1 MFCTEFSIL
10 VSVSDEPKPS
20 VKLDAI
26 RVLKVFKRV
35 LQRSYALFRGSRLG
49 LAGLTIVLIFAMIG
63 ILAPIISP
71 YPRSFEAPD
80 SDRFTISTYTQ
91 NLTLRGLN
99 YSAPVMEPTTPLHS
113 DRLGGMWLINYAREG
128 YVFMDFTR
136 HVLESN
142 ESPFQFGNRSIQFH
156 VSDLPLTPQP
166 AAPLRALYSIIPALD
181 SVKSTGPRR
190 ENGAIA
196 FFAQRDFYLYD
207 PFLKTPIFWS
217 RLSFDPVWT
226 GEDPA
231 SAGDLITEPA
241 QFTIRPFPGAP
252 GRDVGPYRYFFA
264 SDGSH
269 TVVFETVFVH
279 TSAPVQPGAVYP
291 GVPGGQAV
299 LYVNDTLSA
308 PPFVYYNKDTGAL
321 NSSTNYRTGLGQAI
335 LLPLANGTLRVHNV
349 DGSLVGW
356 VPIRLGG
363 QPATVDGTIG
373 FTRSTSIDTM
383 KVYLPVHSSSAAGIA
398 VFDLASMKIVREFSV
413 PNPTWEPAGIPT
425 SYRTRATYLGLYD
438 PTDGPE
444 GTTHMIRI
452 NETAAETTQFRTD
465 FPGRVR
471 WFYEV
476 EERSKVF
483 VFPAH
488 GGIFMLPTTFGSGVH
503 VAAEPFAILPPST
516 VSLFRYAGALG
527 GTLYGTALIPQE
539 LYGVWTDGPAGKTS
553 LFQLLGTVR
562 TPLPPGTYPSG
573 NRYLLGTD
581 FRGADILTQLFYGTQ
596 VAFIVGGLAAVFAVG
611 LGTLVG
617 LIAGFFG
624 KLVDSLLMR
633 TTDIFLV
640 LPFLPIV
647 LILASILRP
656 SIWVII
662 LVLGIITWPGI
673 ARVIRSQVLTLKE
686 RPFVDAARVS
696 GASDLRLIFFQIAPN
711 VLPFSFLY
719 MSLTVAGAI
728 ITEAALSFLGLGDP
742 SVISWG
748 GILSQVL
755 TFGGALTAWWWLV
768 PPGLAITLLSLGF
781 YLLGRGFDEIINPRL
796 RRR

>member
-1 MFCTEFSIL
+1 MSCMESSIH
-10 VSVSDEPKPS
+10 VSGSEAAGSS

-26 RVLKVFKRV
+26 RFFNAFKRS

-49 LAGLTIVLIFAMIG
+49 LTGLTIVLIFAAIG

-71 YPRSFEAPD
+71 YPRSYEAPD
-80 SDRFTISTYTQ
+80 SDRFTVSSYSR

-99 YSAPVMEPTTPLHS
+99 YSVPVMGPTTPLQS
-113 DRLGGMWLINYAREG
+113 DRLGGMWLVNYAREG
-128 YVFMDFTR
+128 YVFMDFTE
-136 HVLESN
+136 HTLETN
-142 ESPFQFGNRSIQFH
+142 VSPFQAGNRSLQFH
-156 VSDLPLTPQP
+156 ISDLPVSPQP
-166 AAPLRALYSIIPALD
+166 VAPLEALYFVVPALD
-181 SVKSTGPRR
+181 STKSTGPRNG
-190 ENGAIA
+190 NGAIA
-196 FFAQRDFYLYD
+196 FFAQRDFYVYD
-207 PFLKTPIFWS
+207 PFTRSLIFRW
-217 RLSFDPVWT
+217 RLGFDPSWT

-231 SAGDLITEPA
+231 SSGE
-241 QFTIRPFPGAP
+241 
-252 GRDVGPYRYFFA
+252 
-264 SDGSH
+264 
-269 TVVFETVFVH
+269 
-279 TSAPVQPGAVYP
+279 
-291 GVPGGQAV
+291 
-299 LYVNDTLSA
+299 
-308 PPFVYYNKDTGAL
+308 L
-321 NSSTNYRTGLGQAI
+321 NSSTNFRTGRGQTI
-335 LLPLANGTLRVHNV
+335 LLPLANGSLEVHNV
-349 DGSLVGW
+349 DGSLFGW
-356 VPIRLGG
+356 VPLRLAG
-363 QPATVDGTIG
+363 QPATVTGTIG

-383 KVYLPVHSSSAAGIA
+383 KLYLPVRSSSATGVA
-398 VFDLASMKIVREFSV
+398 VLDAASMKIVREFSV
-413 PNPTWEPAGIPT
+413 PDPTWEPVGIPT
-425 SYRTRATYLGLYD
+425 SYRAQTVYLGLYD
-438 PTDGPE
+438 HNEGPD
-444 GTTHMIRI
+444 GTTHMIRL
-452 NETAAETTQFRTD
+452 NETAVENLQFRTD

-471 WFYEV
+471 TFFEV
-476 EERSKVF
+476 DERSKVF

-488 GGIFMLPTTFGSGVH
+488 GGISMLATTSRTDAH
-503 VAAEPFAILPPST
+503 VAPEPFAITPPSN
-516 VSLFRYAGALG
+516 VSLLRSAGPLG

-539 LYGVWTDGPAGKTS
+539 LYGVWTDASEGETT

-573 NRYLLGTD
+573 NHYVLGTD

-624 KLVDSLLMR
+624 KLVDTLLMR

-662 LVLGIITWPGI
+662 LVLGIIGWPGI
-673 ARVIRSQVLTLKE
+673 ARVIRAQVLTIKE

-696 GASDLRLIFFQIAPN
+696 GASDLRLIFFQVAPN

-728 ITEAALSFLGLGDP
+728 ITEAALRFLGLGDA

-748 GILSQVL
+748 GMLSQVL
-755 TFGGALTAWWWLV
+755 TFGGALTAWWWLF

>member
-1 MFCTEFSIL
+1 MSCMESSIH
-10 VSVSDEPKPS
+10 VSGSEAAGSS

-26 RVLKVFKRV
+26 RFFNAFKRS

-49 LAGLTIVLIFAMIG
+49 LTGLTIVLIFAAIG

-71 YPRSFEAPD
+71 YPRSYEAPD
-80 SDRFTISTYTQ
+80 SDRFTVSSYSR

-99 YSAPVMEPTTPLHS
+99 YSVPVMGPTTPLQS
-113 DRLGGMWLINYAREG
+113 DRLGGMWLVNYAREG
-128 YVFMDFTR
+128 YVFMDFTE
-136 HVLESN
+136 HTLETN
-142 ESPFQFGNRSIQFH
+142 VSPFQAGNRSLQFH
-156 VSDLPLTPQP
+156 ISDLPVSPQP
-166 AAPLRALYSIIPALD
+166 VAPLEALYFVVPALD
-181 SVKSTGPRR
+181 STKSTGPRNG
-190 ENGAIA
+190 NGAIA
-196 FFAQRDFYLYD
+196 FFAQRDFYVYD
-207 PFLKTPIFWS
+207 PFTRSLIFRW
-217 RLSFDPVWT
+217 RLGFDPSWT

-231 SAGDLITEPA
+231 SSGDLITLPA

-264 SDGSH
+264 SDGTH

-279 TSAPVQPGAVYP
+279 TNSTVQPGAVYP
-291 GVPGGQAV
+291 GAPGGQPV
-299 LYVNDTLSA
+299 LFSNETLSA
-308 PPFVYYNKDTGAL
+308 PPFVYYNKDTGEL
-321 NSSTNYRTGLGQAI
+321 NSSTNFRTGRGQTI
-335 LLPLANGTLRVHNV
+335 LLPLANGSLEVHNV
-349 DGSLVGW
+349 DGSLFGW
-356 VPIRLGG
+356 VPLRLAG
-363 QPATVDGTIG
+363 QPATVTGTIG

-383 KVYLPVHSSSAAGIA
+383 KLYLPVRSSSATGVA
-398 VFDLASMKIVREFSV
+398 VLDAASMKIVREFSV
-413 PNPTWEPAGIPT
+413 PDPTWEPVGIPT
-425 SYRTRATYLGLYD
+425 SYRAQTVYLGLYD
-438 PTDGPE
+438 HNEGPD
-444 GTTHMIRI
+444 GTTHMIRL
-452 NETAAETTQFRTD
+452 NETAVENLQFRTD

-471 WFYEV
+471 TFFEV
-476 EERSKVF
+476 DERSKVF

-488 GGIFMLPTTFGSGVH
+488 GGISMLATTSRTDAH
-503 VAAEPFAILPPST
+503 VAPEPFAITPPSN

-539 LYGVWTDGPAGKTS
+539 LYGVWTDASEGETT

-573 NRYLLGTD
+573 NHYVLGTD

-624 KLVDSLLMR
+624 KLVDTLLMR

-662 LVLGIITWPGI
+662 LVLGIIGWPGI
-673 ARVIRSQVLTLKE
+673 ARVIRAQVLTIKE

-696 GASDLRLIFFQIAPN
+696 GASDLRLIFFQVAPN

-728 ITEAALSFLGLGDP
+728 ITEAALSFLGLGDA

-748 GILSQVL
+748 GMLSQVL
-755 TFGGALTAWWWLV
+755 TFGGALTAWWWLF

>member
-1 MFCTEFSIL
+1 
-10 VSVSDEPKPS
+10 

-26 RVLKVFKRV
+26 RFLNVLKRS
-35 LQRSYALFRGSRLG
+35 LQRSYAMFRGSRLG
-49 LAGLTIVLIFAMIG
+49 LAGLTVVLIFAVIG

-80 SDRFTISTYTQ
+80 SDRFTISTYAR

-99 YSAPVMEPTTPLHS
+99 YSVPVMGPTTPLQS

-136 HVLESN
+136 HTLETN
-142 ESPFQFGNRSIQFH
+142 ESPLQAGNQSLQFH

-166 AAPLRALYSIIPALD
+166 IAPLRGLYSIIPALD
-181 SVKSTGPRR
+181 SSKSTGPRK

-196 FFAQRDFYLYD
+196 FFAQRDFYVYD
-207 PFLKTPIFWS
+207 PFLKTPIYWS
-217 RLSFDPVWT
+217 RLGFDPVWT

-231 SAGDLITEPA
+231 SSGDLITLPA

-252 GRDVGPYRYFFA
+252 GRDIGPYRYFFA
-264 SDGSH
+264 SDGTH

-279 TSAPVQPGAVYP
+279 TNSTVQPGAVYP
-291 GVPGGQAV
+291 GAPGGQPV
-299 LYVNDTLSA
+299 LSVNETLSA
-308 PPFVYYNKDTGAL
+308 SPFVYYNKDTGEL
-321 NSSTNYRTGLGQAI
+321 NSSTNFRTGRGQAI
-335 LLPLANGTLRVHNV
+335 VLPLANGTLQVHNV

-356 VPIRLGG
+356 VPLRLGG

-383 KVYLPVHSSSAAGIA
+383 KLYLPVHSSSAAGIA
-398 VFDLASMKIVREFSV
+398 VLDLASMTIVREFSV
-413 PNPTWEPAGIPT
+413 PNPTWEPVGIPT
-425 SYRTRATYLGLYD
+425 SYRAKATYLGLYD
-438 PTDGPE
+438 PSDGPT
-444 GTTHMIRI
+444 GTTHMIRL
-452 NETAAETTQFRTD
+452 NETAVETAQFRTD

-471 WFYEV
+471 SFFEV

-483 VFPAH
+483 VFPAQ
-488 GGIFMLPTTFGSGVH
+488 GRIFLLATTFRSDVH
-503 VAAEPFAILPPST
+503 VVPEPYAITPPST
-516 VSLFRYAGALG
+516 ATLFRYAGALG

-539 LYGVWTDGPAGKTS
+539 LYGVWTDGPAGATT
-553 LFQLLGTVR
+553 LFQLLGTIR

-581 FRGADILTQLFYGTQ
+581 FRGSDILTQLFYGTQ

-624 KLVDSLLMR
+624 KLVDTLLMR

-647 LILASILRP
+647 LILAAILRP

-662 LVLGIITWPGI
+662 LVIGIVGWPGI
-673 ARVIRSQVLTLKE
+673 ARVIRAQVLTLKE

-696 GASDLRLIFFQIAPN
+696 GASDLRLIFFQVAPN

-728 ITEAALSFLGLGDP
+728 ITEAALSFLGLGDA

-748 GILSQVL
+748 GMLSSVL
-755 TFGGALTAWWWLV
+755 TFGGALNAWWWLL
-768 PPGLAITLLSLGF
+768 PPGFAITLLSLGF
-781 YLLGRGFDEIINPRL
+781 YLLGRGFDEVINPRL